1 MTEPRQNPPRA
12 LSPDEIDAVVERAVR
27 STLLQIGIVTTN
39 DADMRETQKDFSYL
53 RDLRTGSQAMK
64 NKGVLAMLGIVITAI
79 STLIWLGLNAVFNHG
94 TVPTIP
100 HIGG

>member
-1 MTEPRQNPPRA
+1 MPPDQSNPLRQ

-27 STLLQIGIVTTN
+27 QTLLQIGIVTTN
-39 DADMRETQKDFSYL
+39 DADMRETQKDFAYL

-64 NKGVLAMLGIVITAI
+64 NKGVLAVLGIAITAI

-94 TVPTIP
+94 AIPNIP
-100 HIGG
+100 HP